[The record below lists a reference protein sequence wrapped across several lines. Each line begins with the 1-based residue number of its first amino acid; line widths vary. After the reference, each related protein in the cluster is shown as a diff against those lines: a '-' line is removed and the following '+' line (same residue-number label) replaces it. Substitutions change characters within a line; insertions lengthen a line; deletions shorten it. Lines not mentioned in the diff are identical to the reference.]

1 MYYNNARNTLQI
13 YNLFTIL
20 YEFFVTICSSLSS
33 KGFSYVKVRQ
43 QGSSQVKIFVV
54 CITLT
59 PAFVNLDF
67 RLRGVRKIVH

>member
-20 YEFFVTICSSLSS
+20 YEFFVTICSLLSS
-33 KGFSYVKVRQ
+33 TGFSYVKVRQ

-54 CITLT
+54 CIT

-67 RLRGVRKIVH
+67 RVR

>member
-33 KGFSYVKVRQ
+33 TGFSYVKSRQ

-54 CITLT
+54 CFKLT

-67 RLRGVRKIVH
+67 RLGCMSS

>member
-20 YEFFVTICSSLSS
+20 YEFFVTICSLLSS
-33 KGFSYVKVRQ
+33 TGFSYVKVRQ

-54 CITLT
+54 CIT
-59 PAFVNLDF
+59 PAYVNLDF
-67 RLRGVRKIVH
+67 RVR

>member
-1 MYYNNARNTLQI
+1 MYYKNARNTLQF

-33 KGFSYVKVRQ
+33 TRFSYVKVRQ
-43 QGSSQVKIFVV
+43 KGSSQGKIFVV

-67 RLRGVRKIVH
+67 RVR

>member
-20 YEFFVTICSSLSS
+20 YEFFVTICSLLSIT
-33 KGFSYVKVRQ
+33 GFSYVKVRQ

-54 CITLT
+54 CIT
-59 PAFVNLDF
+59 PAYVNLDF
-67 RLRGVRKIVH
+67 RVR

>member
-20 YEFFVTICSSLSS
+20 YEFFVTICSSLSGT
-33 KGFSYVKVRQ
+33 GFSYVKVRQ

-67 RLRGVRKIVH
+67 RLR